1 MSHDIW
7 QIIDLIVTLSAT
19 THVQREGTVVGL
31 LLPAALRGGERAG
44 GKGCPS
50 VTLPPSLAN
59 ATSARHGES
68 ERRRREAEK
77 GREAEAD
84 DEMNLSSSRA
94 MSRVIGEESGKRERV
109 EESGK

>member
-1 MSHDIW
+1 MAKGRHMSHDIW

-77 GREAEAD
+77 GRK
-84 DEMNLSSSRA
+84 
-94 MSRVIGEESGKRERV
+94 GGREGGGGGR
-109 EESGK
+109 